1 MDLNRLV
8 AYLLRVGVILGASL
22 ALIGLTLWATQGFG
36 NPGPIGSYDILS
48 VFDSAWTGSA
58 SGIVYLGIII
68 LMATPILR
76 VSLSTLYFSKE
87 RDGKFVAI
95 TLIVLAM
102 LLFALFSGKIT

>member
-8 AYLLRVGVILGASL
+8 AYLLRAGVVLGASF
-22 ALIGLTLWATQGFG
+22 ALIGLTIWATQGFG
-36 NPGPIGSYDILS
+36 DPGPIGSYDVLS
-48 VFDSAWTGSA
+48 VFELATTGSA

-76 VSLSTLYFSKE
+76 VTLSTLYFSKE
-87 RDGKFVAI
+87 MDGKFVAI

-102 LLFALFSGKIT
+102 LLFALFSEKII